1 MGTWG
6 ACLGERAAWAS
17 PSLGRPGPGTTNM
30 MWLLLQR
37 RQQPGHQPA
46 ALGQAIDLD
55 MPVGRMRIGP
65 ADAEPVERGYP
76 RRSGKIAVAAAARA
90 AMRQTEAHD
99 PGQPAHL
106 FIQRQGAGIRLPY
119 LPGGR

>member
-55 MPVGRMRIGP
+55 MLIERMRIGP

-76 RRSGKIAVAAAARA
+76 HRAGEIAVGAATGAAMGKIK
-90 AMRQTEAHD
+90 AHV
-99 PGQPAHL
+99 PGQPARL
-106 FIQRQGAGIRLPY
+106 FIQRQGAGSRLPY
-119 LPGGR
+119 RPS